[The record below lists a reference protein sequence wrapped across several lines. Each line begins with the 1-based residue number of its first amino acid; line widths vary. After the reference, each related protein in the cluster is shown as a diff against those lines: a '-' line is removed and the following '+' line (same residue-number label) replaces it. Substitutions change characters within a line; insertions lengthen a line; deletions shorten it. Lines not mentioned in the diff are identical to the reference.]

1 MEATL
6 MKLAGIISTAALS
19 LLLATAA
26 APLYAQ
32 EQHEEQKDQ
41 QEQKDKPAKA
51 EEKKSQEAKTAK
63 PEEKTSEQEKN
74 TKQEE
79 KTTQQHEQQA
89 KIGQQSQHGR
99 IPDDKFRANFGREHT
114 FRVSQADYRNHRFQ
128 YGGYSFGF
136 VGVWPSNWL
145 YTQDVFVIDIGGVYY
160 LCNPVYPGVNLALSF
175 TL

>member
-1 MEATL
+1 

-19 LLLATAA
+19 LLLGVA

-41 QEQKDKPAKA
+41 QEQKD
-51 EEKKSQEAKTAK
+51 TAK
-63 PEEKTSEQEKN
+63 PEAKKAQPEEKKAQEAKPKQEVKTAEQEKT
-74 TKQEE
+74 TKTEE
-79 KTTQQHEQQA
+79 KTTQQRN
-89 KIGQQSQHGR
+89 R

-114 FRVSQADYRNHRFQ
+114 FRVSEGDYRNHRFA

-145 YTQDVFVIDIGGVYY
+145 YTQDVFVVDIGGVYY

-175 TL
+175 SL

>member
-41 QEQKDKPAKA
+41 QEQKDKPARA
-51 EEKKSQEAKTAK
+51 EEKKSQEAKPTK
-63 PEEKTSEQEKN
+63 PEEKTAEQEKN

-89 KIGQQSQHGR
+89 KAGEQSQHGR

-145 YTQDVFVIDIGGVYY
+145 YTQDVFVVDIGGVYY